1 MKSRERLG
9 LLHWDGSITVY
20 SPAVGVDQARAEAAD
35 FDENQD
41 DPAFF
46 TTVISLRVE
55 DIELLVVPSLKAAPE
70 KRAVRQ
76 PSRNRTYVI

>member
-46 TTVISLRVE
+46 TTVISLRGE

>member
-20 SPAVGVDQARAEAAD
+20 SPAIGVDQACAEAAD

-46 TTVISLRVE
+46 TTVVSLRVE
-55 DIELLVVPSLKAAPE
+55 DIKSLEVPSLKATQ
-70 KRAVRQ
+70 KNRAVRQ

>member
-1 MKSRERLG
+1 MKSRKRLG

-20 SPAVGVDQARAEAAD
+20 SPAVGVDQACAEAAV

-46 TTVISLRVE
+46 TTVVSLRVE
-55 DIELLVVPSLKAAPE
+55 NIELLDVPSLKSAPE
-70 KRAVRQ
+70 KREVRQ
-76 PSRNRTYVI
+76 RRRNRIHVV